1 MSTINLK
8 IGDADVSE
16 YVLAEGYTVRQV
28 QKKSENSEFTKYD
41 GTEVSRV
48 LGYYYEISASLL
60 LVPDDLS
67 QALAEAMSQ
76 EKFNADFTD
85 PFGNGSAE
93 FLRSDSS
100 SFEVSA
106 KVDEG
111 LLWDIDIS
119 LKSELIDSGGGL

>member
-1 MSTINLK
+1 MGTINLK
-8 IGDADVSE
+8 IGNADVSE
-16 YVLAEGYTVRQV
+16 YVLAEGYTVRQI
-28 QKKSENSEFTKYD
+28 QKKSENSDFTKYD

-60 LVPDDLS
+60 LVPDS
-67 QALAEAMSQ
+67 LAKKLAAAISE

-85 PFGNGSAE
+85 PFGGGSAE

-106 KVDEG
+106 EVDEG

-119 LKSELIDSGGGL
+119 LKSELINSGGGL

>member
-60 LVPDDLS
+60 LVPDDL
-67 QALAEAMSQ
+67 AEKLAAAMSQ
-76 EKFNADFTD
+76 EKFNTVFTD
-85 PFGNGSAE
+85 PFGGGSAE
-93 FLRSDSS
+93 FLRSDNS

-106 KVDEG
+106 EVDDG

-119 LKSELIDSGGGL
+119 LRSELVNSGGGL

>member
-8 IGDADVSE
+8 IGDADVGK
-16 YVLAEGYTVRQV
+16 YVLAEGYTVRLI
-28 QKKSENSEFTKYD
+28 QKKSENSGFTKYD
-41 GTEVSRV
+41 GTEVSAVR
-48 LGYYYEISASLL
+48 GYYYEISASLL

-67 QALAEAMSQ
+67 QTLAKAMSQ

-85 PFGNGSAE
+85 PFGGGSAE
-93 FLRSDSS
+93 FLRGDSA
-100 SFEVSA
+100 SFEVA
-106 KVDEG
+106 AEVDEG